1 MSPRTA
7 RIRSL
12 RPLRRA
18 SGTPCTGS
26 ARTRMSPPRRPGG
39 PRCLGVP
46 MGSRRGRTR
55 SSQDVS
61 GHTIVGLPGELPVRR
76 ARSRVT
82 SISCRNGQRDSDTIR
97 RSPRSCPRDRR
108 DRGSSPIR
116 RFLSGSRRC
125 VLEVLRHRQCS
136 EADPLAAPLGET
148 VAVASSRRSAG
159 AVAQNPML
167 SPGCRST
174 RTRCGEGFATYEHVC
189 RCLFAGAPFAG
200 VSLASASIDRLGW
213 PVWT

>member
-18 SGTPCTGS
+18 PGTPCTGS

-82 SISCRNGQRDSDTIR
+82 SISCRNGQRDSGTIR

-108 DRGSSPIR
+108 DRGSPQSVVSSAVVEGAYWRYCVTVSAAKQIR
-116 RFLSGSRRC
+116 WQ
-125 VLEVLRHRQCS
+125 H
-136 EADPLAAPLGET
+136 
-148 VAVASSRRSAG
+148 RSAKPLQLRVRG
-159 AVAQNPML
+159 EALAL
-167 SPGCRST
+167 LL
-174 RTRCGEGFATYEHVC
+174 RTRCSPRDSGALELVAGKGSPRTNTCVGVRLRCFVC
-189 RCLFAGAPFAG
+189 RCFVRFG
-200 VSLASASIDRLGW
+200 
-213 PVWT
+213 